1 MMKKFKFLAMA
12 FSCLLAGTMF
22 NSCSDDDPVEQTT
35 FSMSTST
42 PTDIEAAGGPLT
54 VDIKSNADWT
64 VRSDA
69 DWLTI
74 SPTFGNGNAT
84 VTITAS
90 ENTGYESRTAQVT
103 FSYTGQT
110 ASGTTSLTLTQ
121 AGKEKPAAPT
131 YHFDLLASVGATTGM
146 SSTGVTSYLIR
157 SVEPNDLVN
166 PNYSVS
172 YTGIGADIKSAELE
186 SEAVIYKGYYYEVAP
201 KSNSWYGK
209 YLINNEGATT
219 VARFEMGSSVFQTRK
234 YAHAIIAENEFVFIG
249 SDKASSKGSQNNIL
263 WAKVKDNGASFT
275 LEGEGVLDLTSA
287 TKELK
292 EGGIV
297 SFSTSGLAKYRSSDN
312 TIIYCFTDKATDAA
326 PGIYIAFI
334 DAATMEIKNVVN
346 ETRVDEMA
354 GTAFGELQQDT
365 MFMDENENLYIA
377 CGNQIPDTEKS
388 TQQYGRLIRVNKGE
402 YDTDKNYLGY
412 DKYDS
417 GKILTV
423 DYMGNNKVM
432 LYIQDPYYCGLA
444 STPTEY
450 KGWGQNDFNSYYAV
464 YDITTGECTELKY
477 DGKPLPYSCGSFTDR
492 VSYYNGKCYVGTCPD
507 ETTGNLP
514 TIYIYDVE
522 TGSLTKGATLA
533 SGFYFDRLSVVDNV
547 K

>member
-1 MMKKFKFLAMA
+1 M
-12 FSCLLAGTMF
+12 
-22 NSCSDDDPVEQTT
+22 
-35 FSMSTST
+35 
-42 PTDIEAAGGPLT
+42 
-54 VDIKSNADWT
+54 VDCFPYFWY
-64 VRSDA
+64 
-69 DWLTI
+69 
-74 SPTFGNGNAT
+74 GNAT
-84 VTITAS
+84 LTVTAT
-90 ENTGYESRTAQVT
+90 ENTDYESRTAHVK
-103 FSYTGQT
+103 FNFNGET
-110 ASGTTSLTLTQ
+110 ASGSTDLTFTQ

-157 SVEPNDLVN
+157 SVEPGDLVN
-166 PNYSVS
+166 PNYSIS

-201 KSNSWYGK
+201 KGNSWYGK

-219 VARFEMGSSVFQTRK
+219 IARFEMGSSVFQTRK

-249 SDKASSKGSQNNIL
+249 SDKASSKGSQNNIV
-263 WAKVKDNGASFT
+263 WSKVKDNGTSFT

-287 TKELK
+287 TKDLK

-297 SFSTSGLAKYRSSDN
+297 SFSTSGLAKYRPSDN

-334 DAATMEIKNVVN
+334 DAATMEIKNVIN
-346 ETRVDEMA
+346 ETRIDEMA
-354 GTAFGELQQDT
+354 GTAFGELQQDK

-377 CGNQIPDTEKS
+377 CGNQIPETSKS

-402 YDTDKNYLGY
+402 YDTDKNYLGF

-432 LYIQDPYYCGLA
+432 MYIQDPYYCGLA

-450 KGWGQNDFNSYYAV
+450 KGWGQNEFNSYYAV
-464 YDITTGECTELKY
+464 YDIATGESTELTF
-477 DGKPLPYSCGSFTDR
+477 DGKTLPYSCGSFTDR

-522 TGSLTKGATLA
+522 TGSVTKGATLA

-547 K
+547 N

>member
-1 MMKKFKFLAMA
+1 MKKFKFLALA
-12 FSCLLAGTMF
+12 FLCLLVGTMF
-22 NSCSDDDPVEQTT
+22 NSCSDDDPVVPTT
-35 FSMSTST
+35 FTVA
-42 PTDIEAAGGPLT
+42 PDAGTDIEAAGGSLNVTVSSNANWTAASDAEWLT
-54 VDIKSNADWT
+54 V
-64 VRSDA
+64 
-69 DWLTI
+69 
-74 SPTFGNGNAT
+74 SPTSGNGNAT
-84 VTITAS
+84 LTVTVT
-90 ENTGYESRTAQVT
+90 ENTDYESRTAHVK
-103 FSYTGQT
+103 FNFNGET
-110 ASGTTSLTLTQ
+110 ASGSTDLTFTQ

-157 SVEPNDLVN
+157 SVEPGDLVN
-166 PNYSVS
+166 PNYSIS

-201 KSNSWYGK
+201 KGNSWYGK

-219 VARFEMGSSVFQTRK
+219 IARFEMGSSVFQTRK

-249 SDKASSKGSQNNIL
+249 SDKASSKGSQNNIV
-263 WAKVKDNGASFT
+263 WSKVKDNGTSFT

-287 TKELK
+287 TKDLK

-297 SFSTSGLAKYRSSDN
+297 AFSTSGLAKYRPSDN

-334 DAATMEIKNVVN
+334 DAATMEIKNVIN
-346 ETRVDEMA
+346 ENRIDEMA
-354 GTAFGELQQDT
+354 GTAFGELQQDK

-377 CGNQIPDTEKS
+377 CGNQIPETSKS

-402 YDTDKNYLGY
+402 YDTDKNYLGF

-432 LYIQDPYYCGLA
+432 MYIQDPYYCGLA

-450 KGWGQNDFNSYYAV
+450 KGWGQNEFNSYYAV
-464 YDITTGECTELKY
+464 YDIATGERTELTY
-477 DGKPLPYSCGSFTDR
+477 EGKALPYSCGSFTDR

-522 TGSLTKGATLA
+522 TGSVTKGATMA

-547 K
+547 N

>member
-1 MMKKFKFLAMA
+1 MKKFKFLALA

-22 NSCSDDDPVEQTT
+22 NSCSDDDPVVPTT
-35 FSMSTST
+35 FTVA
-42 PTDIEAAGGPLT
+42 PDAGTDIEAAGGSLNVTVSSNANWTAASDAEWLT
-54 VDIKSNADWT
+54 V
-64 VRSDA
+64 
-69 DWLTI
+69 
-74 SPTFGNGNAT
+74 SPTSGNGNAT
-84 VTITAS
+84 LTVTAT
-90 ENTGYESRTAQVT
+90 ENTDYESRTAHVK
-103 FSYTGQT
+103 FNFNGET
-110 ASGTTSLTLTQ
+110 ASGSTDLTFTQ

-157 SVEPNDLVN
+157 SVEPGDLVN
-166 PNYSVS
+166 PNYSIS

-201 KSNSWYGK
+201 KGNSWYGK
-209 YLINNEGATT
+209 YLINNEGASTI
-219 VARFEMGSSVFQTRK
+219 ARFEMGSSVFQTRK

-249 SDKASSKGSQNNIL
+249 SDKASSKGSQNNIV
-263 WAKVKDNGASFT
+263 WSKVKDNGTSFT
-275 LEGEGVLDLTSA
+275 LEGEGILDLTSA
-287 TKELK
+287 TKDLK

-297 SFSTSGLAKYRSSDN
+297 AFSTSGLAKYRPSDN
-312 TIIYCFTDKATDAA
+312 TIIYCFTDKANDAA
-326 PGIYIAFI
+326 PGFYIAFI

-346 ETRVDEMA
+346 ETRADEMS
-354 GTAFGELQQDT
+354 GTAFGELQQDK

-377 CGNQIPDTEKS
+377 CGNQIPDTSKS

-402 YDTDKNYLGY
+402 YDTDKNYLGF

-432 LYIQDPYYCGLA
+432 MYIQDPYYCGLA

-450 KGWGQNDFNSYYAV
+450 TGWGQNEFNSYYAV
-464 YDITTGECTELKY
+464 YDLATGERTELTFE
-477 DGKPLPYSCGSFTDR
+477 GKALPYSCGSFTDR
-492 VSYYNGKCYVGTCPD
+492 VSYYNGKCYIGTCPD
-507 ETTGNLP
+507 EKTGNLP

-522 TGSLTKGATLA
+522 TGSVTKGATLA

-547 K
+547 N

>member
-1 MMKKFKFLAMA
+1 MKKFKFLALA
-12 FSCLLAGTMF
+12 FSCLLVGTMF
-22 NSCSDDDPVEQTT
+22 NSCSDDDPVVPTT
-35 FSMSTST
+35 FTVA
-42 PTDIEAAGGPLT
+42 PDAGTDIEAAGGSLNVTVSSNANWTAASDAEWLT
-54 VDIKSNADWT
+54 V
-64 VRSDA
+64 
-69 DWLTI
+69 
-74 SPTFGNGNAT
+74 SPTSGNGNAT
-84 VTITAS
+84 LTVTAT
-90 ENTGYESRTAQVT
+90 ENTNYESRTAHVK
-103 FSYTGQT
+103 FNFNGET
-110 ASGTTSLTLTQ
+110 ASGSTDLTFTQ

-157 SVEPNDLVN
+157 SVDPGDLVN
-166 PNYSVS
+166 PNYSIS

-201 KSNSWYGK
+201 KGNSWYGK

-219 VARFEMGSSVFQTRK
+219 IARFEMGSSVFQTRK

-249 SDKASSKGSQNNIL
+249 SDKASSKGSQNNIV
-263 WAKVKDNGASFT
+263 WSKVKDNGTSFT

-287 TKELK
+287 TKDLK

-297 SFSTSGLAKYRSSDN
+297 AFSTSGLAKYRPSDN
-312 TIIYCFTDKATDAA
+312 TIIYCFTDKANDAA
-326 PGIYIAFI
+326 PGFYIAFI

-346 ETRVDEMA
+346 ETRGEEMS
-354 GTAFGELQQDT
+354 GTAFGELQQDK

-377 CGNQIPDTEKS
+377 CGNQIPDTSKS

-402 YDTDKNYLGY
+402 YDTDKNYLGF

-432 LYIQDPYYCGLA
+432 MYIQDPYYCGLA

-450 KGWGQNDFNSYYAV
+450 TGWGQNEFNSYYAV
-464 YDITTGECTELKY
+464 YDITTGERTELTY
-477 DGKPLPYSCGSFTDR
+477 EGKALPYSCGSFTDR
-492 VSYYNGKCYVGTCPD
+492 ASYYNGKCYIGTCPD
-507 ETTGNLP
+507 EKTGNLP

-522 TGSLTKGATLA
+522 TGSVTKGATLA

-547 K
+547 N

>member
-1 MMKKFKFLAMA
+1 MKKFKFLALA
-12 FSCLLAGTMF
+12 FSCLLVGTMF
-22 NSCSDDDPVEQTT
+22 NSCSDDDPVVPTT
-35 FSMSTST
+35 FTVA
-42 PTDIEAAGGPLT
+42 PDAGTDIEAAGGSLNVTVSSNANWTAASDAEWLT
-54 VDIKSNADWT
+54 V
-64 VRSDA
+64 
-69 DWLTI
+69 
-74 SPTFGNGNAT
+74 SPTSGNGNAT
-84 VTITAS
+84 LTVTAT
-90 ENTGYESRTAQVT
+90 ENTNYESRTAHVK
-103 FSYTGQT
+103 FNFNGET
-110 ASGTTSLTLTQ
+110 ASGSTDLTFTQ

-157 SVEPNDLVN
+157 SVEPGDLVN
-166 PNYSVS
+166 PNYSIS

-201 KSNSWYGK
+201 KGNSWYGK

-219 VARFEMGSSVFQTRK
+219 IARFEMGSSVFQTRK

-249 SDKASSKGSQNNIL
+249 SDKASSKGSQNNIV
-263 WAKVKDNGASFT
+263 WSKVKDNGTSFT

-287 TKELK
+287 TKDLK

-297 SFSTSGLAKYRSSDN
+297 SFSTSGLAKYRPSDN
-312 TIIYCFTDKATDAA
+312 TIIYCFTDKANDAA
-326 PGIYIAFI
+326 PGFYIAFI

-346 ETRVDEMA
+346 ETRGEEMS
-354 GTAFGELQQDT
+354 GTAFGELQQDK

-377 CGNQIPDTEKS
+377 CGNQIPDTSKS

-402 YDTDKNYLGY
+402 YDTDKNYLGF

-432 LYIQDPYYCGLA
+432 MYIQDPYYCGLA

-450 KGWGQNDFNSYYAV
+450 TGWGQNEFNSYYAV
-464 YDITTGECTELKY
+464 YDITTGERTELTY
-477 DGKPLPYSCGSFTDR
+477 EGKALPYSCGSFTDR
-492 VSYYNGKCYVGTCPD
+492 VSYYNGKCYIGTCPD
-507 ETTGNLP
+507 EKTGNLP

-522 TGSLTKGATLA
+522 TGSVTKGATLA

-547 K
+547 N

>member
-1 MMKKFKFLAMA
+1 MKKFKFLALA

-22 NSCSDDDPVEQTT
+22 NSCSDDDPVVPTT
-35 FSMSTST
+35 FTVA
-42 PTDIEAAGGPLT
+42 PDAGTDIEATGGSLNVTVSSNANWTAASDAEWLT
-54 VDIKSNADWT
+54 V
-64 VRSDA
+64 
-69 DWLTI
+69 
-74 SPTFGNGNAT
+74 SPTSGNGNAT
-84 VTITAS
+84 LTVTAT
-90 ENTGYESRTAQVT
+90 ENTDYESRTAHVK
-103 FSYTGQT
+103 FNFNGET
-110 ASGTTSLTLTQ
+110 ASGSTDLTFTQ

-146 SSTGVTSYLIR
+146 SSTGVSSYLIR
-157 SVEPNDLVN
+157 SVEPGDLVN
-166 PNYSVS
+166 PNYSIN

-201 KSNSWYGK
+201 KGNSWYGK

-219 VARFEMGSSVFQTRK
+219 IARFEMGSSVFQTRK

-249 SDKASSKGSQNNIL
+249 SDKASSKGSQNNIV
-263 WAKVKDNGASFT
+263 WSKVKDNGTSFT

-287 TKELK
+287 TKDLK

-297 SFSTSGLAKYRSSDN
+297 AFSTSGLAKYRPSDN
-312 TIIYCFTDKATDAA
+312 TIIYCFTDKANDAA
-326 PGIYIAFI
+326 PGFYIAFI

-346 ETRVDEMA
+346 ETRADEMS
-354 GTAFGELQQDT
+354 GTAFGELQQDK

-377 CGNQIPDTEKS
+377 CGNQIPDTSKS

-402 YDTDKNYLGY
+402 YDTDKNYLGF

-432 LYIQDPYYCGLA
+432 MYIQDPYYCGLA

-450 KGWGQNDFNSYYAV
+450 TGWGQNEFNSYYAV
-464 YDITTGECTELKY
+464 YDLATGERTELTFE
-477 DGKPLPYSCGSFTDR
+477 GKALPYSCGSFTDR
-492 VSYYNGKCYVGTCPD
+492 VSYYNGKCYIGTCPD
-507 ETTGNLP
+507 EKTGNLP

-522 TGSLTKGATLA
+522 TGSVTKGATLA

-547 K
+547 N

>member
-1 MMKKFKFLAMA
+1 MKKFKFLALA
-12 FSCLLAGTMF
+12 FSCLLVGTMF
-22 NSCSDDDPVEQTT
+22 NSCSDDDPVVPTT
-35 FSMSTST
+35 FTVA
-42 PTDIEAAGGPLT
+42 PDAGTDIEAAGGSLNVTVSSNANWTAASDAEWLT
-54 VDIKSNADWT
+54 V
-64 VRSDA
+64 
-69 DWLTI
+69 
-74 SPTFGNGNAT
+74 SPTSGNGNAT
-84 VTITAS
+84 LTITAT
-90 ENTGYESRTAQVT
+90 ENTNYESRTAHVK
-103 FSYTGQT
+103 FNFNGET
-110 ASGTTSLTLTQ
+110 ASGSTDLTFTQ

-157 SVEPNDLVN
+157 SVEPGDLVN
-166 PNYSVS
+166 PNYSIS

-201 KSNSWYGK
+201 KGNSWYGK
-209 YLINNEGATT
+209 YLINNEGATPI
-219 VARFEMGSSVFQTRK
+219 ARFEMGSSVFQTRK

-249 SDKASSKGSQNNIL
+249 SDKASSKGSQNNIV
-263 WAKVKDNGASFT
+263 WSKVKDNGTSFT

-287 TKELK
+287 TKDLK

-297 SFSTSGLAKYRSSDN
+297 SFSTSGLAKYRPSDN
-312 TIIYCFTDKATDAA
+312 TIIYCFTDKANDAA
-326 PGIYIAFI
+326 PGFYIAFI

-346 ETRVDEMA
+346 ETRGEEMS
-354 GTAFGELQQDT
+354 GTAFGELQQDK

-377 CGNQIPDTEKS
+377 CGNQIPDTSKS

-402 YDTDKNYLGY
+402 YDTDKNYLGF

-432 LYIQDPYYCGLA
+432 MYIQDPYYCGLA

-450 KGWGQNDFNSYYAV
+450 TGWGQNEFNSYYAV
-464 YDITTGECTELKY
+464 YDITTGERTELTY
-477 DGKPLPYSCGSFTDR
+477 EGKALPYSCGSFTDR
-492 VSYYNGKCYVGTCPD
+492 ASYYNGKCYIGTCPD
-507 ETTGNLP
+507 EKTGNLP

-522 TGSLTKGATLA
+522 TGSVTKGATLA
-533 SGFYFDRLSVVDNV
+533 SGFYFDRLSVVDKVN
-547 K
+547 

>member
-1 MMKKFKFLAMA
+1 MKKFKFLALA
-12 FSCLLAGTMF
+12 FSCLLVGTMF
-22 NSCSDDDPVEQTT
+22 NSCSDDDPVVPTT
-35 FSMSTST
+35 FTVA
-42 PTDIEAAGGPLT
+42 PDAGTDIEAAGGSLNVTVSSNANWTAASDAEWLT
-54 VDIKSNADWT
+54 V
-64 VRSDA
+64 
-69 DWLTI
+69 
-74 SPTFGNGNAT
+74 SPTSGNGNAT
-84 VTITAS
+84 LTVTAT
-90 ENTGYESRTAQVT
+90 ENTNYESRTAHVK
-103 FSYTGQT
+103 FNFNGET
-110 ASGTTSLTLTQ
+110 ASGSTDLTFTQ

-157 SVEPNDLVN
+157 SVEPGDLVN
-166 PNYSVS
+166 PNYSIS

-201 KSNSWYGK
+201 KGNSWYGK

-219 VARFEMGSSVFQTRK
+219 IARFEMGSSVFQTRK

-249 SDKASSKGSQNNIL
+249 SDKASSKGSQNNIV
-263 WAKVKDNGASFT
+263 WSKVKDNGTSFT

-287 TKELK
+287 TKDLK

-297 SFSTSGLAKYRSSDN
+297 SFSTSGLAKYRPSDN
-312 TIIYCFTDKATDAA
+312 TIIYCFTDKANDAA
-326 PGIYIAFI
+326 PGFYIAFI

-346 ETRVDEMA
+346 ETRGEEMS
-354 GTAFGELQQDT
+354 GTAFGELQQDK

-377 CGNQIPDTEKS
+377 CGNQIPDTSKS

-402 YDTDKNYLGY
+402 YDTDKNYLGF

-432 LYIQDPYYCGLA
+432 MYIQDPYYCGLA

-450 KGWGQNDFNSYYAV
+450 TGWGQNEFNSYYAV
-464 YDITTGECTELKY
+464 YDITTGERTELTY
-477 DGKPLPYSCGSFTDR
+477 EGKVLPYSCGSFTDR
-492 VSYYNGKCYVGTCPD
+492 VSYYNGKCYIGTCPD
-507 ETTGNLP
+507 EKTGNLP

-522 TGSLTKGATLA
+522 TGSVTKGATLA

-547 K
+547 N

>member
-1 MMKKFKFLAMA
+1 MKKFKFLALA
-12 FSCLLAGTMF
+12 FSCLLTGTMF
-22 NSCSDDDPVEQTT
+22 NSCSDDDPVVPTT
-35 FSMSTST
+35 FTVA
-42 PTDIEAAGGPLT
+42 PDAGTDIGAAGGSLNVTVSSNANWTAASDAEWLT
-54 VDIKSNADWT
+54 V
-64 VRSDA
+64 
-69 DWLTI
+69 
-74 SPTFGNGNAT
+74 SPTSGNGNAT
-84 VTITAS
+84 LTVTAT
-90 ENTGYESRTAQVT
+90 ENTDYESRTAHVK
-103 FSYTGQT
+103 FNFNGET
-110 ASGTTSLTLTQ
+110 ASGSTDLTFTQ

-157 SVEPNDLVN
+157 SVDPGDLVN
-166 PNYSVS
+166 PNYSIS

-201 KSNSWYGK
+201 KGNSWYGK

-219 VARFEMGSSVFQTRK
+219 IARFEMGSSVFQTRK

-249 SDKASSKGSQNNIL
+249 SDKASSKGSQNNIV
-263 WAKVKDNGASFT
+263 WSKVKDNGTSFT

-287 TKELK
+287 TKDLK

-297 SFSTSGLAKYRSSDN
+297 SFSTSGLAKYRPSDN
-312 TIIYCFTDKATDAA
+312 TIIYCFTDKANDAA
-326 PGIYIAFI
+326 PGFYIAFI

-346 ETRVDEMA
+346 ETRGEEMS
-354 GTAFGELQQDT
+354 GTAFGELQQDK

-377 CGNQIPDTEKS
+377 CGNQIPDTSKS

-402 YDTDKNYLGY
+402 YDTDKNYLGF

-432 LYIQDPYYCGLA
+432 MYIQDPYYCGLA

-450 KGWGQNDFNSYYAV
+450 TGWGQNEFNSYYAV
-464 YDITTGECTELKY
+464 YDITTGERTELTY
-477 DGKPLPYSCGSFTDR
+477 EGKALPYSCGSFTDR
-492 VSYYNGKCYVGTCPD
+492 ASYYNGKCYIGTCPD
-507 ETTGNLP
+507 EKTGNLP

-522 TGSLTKGATLA
+522 TGSVTKGATLA

-547 K
+547 N

>member
-1 MMKKFKFLAMA
+1 MKKFKFLALA

-22 NSCSDDDPVEQTT
+22 NSCSDDDPVVPTT
-35 FSMSTST
+35 FTVA
-42 PTDIEAAGGPLT
+42 PDAGTDIEATGGSLNVTVSSNANWTAASDAEWLT
-54 VDIKSNADWT
+54 V
-64 VRSDA
+64 
-69 DWLTI
+69 
-74 SPTFGNGNAT
+74 SPTSGNGNAT
-84 VTITAS
+84 LTVTAT
-90 ENTGYESRTAQVT
+90 ENTDYESRTAHVK
-103 FSYTGQT
+103 FNFNGET
-110 ASGTTSLTLTQ
+110 ASGSTDLTFTQ

-157 SVEPNDLVN
+157 SVEPGDLVN
-166 PNYSVS
+166 PNYSIN

-201 KSNSWYGK
+201 KGNSWYGK

-219 VARFEMGSSVFQTRK
+219 IARFEMGSSVFQTRK

-249 SDKASSKGSQNNIL
+249 SDKASSKGSQNNIV
-263 WAKVKDNGASFT
+263 WSKVKDNGTSFT

-287 TKELK
+287 TKDLK

-297 SFSTSGLAKYRSSDN
+297 AFSTSGLAKYRPSDN
-312 TIIYCFTDKATDAA
+312 TIIYCFTDKANDAA
-326 PGIYIAFI
+326 PGFYIAFI

-346 ETRVDEMA
+346 ETRADEMS
-354 GTAFGELQQDT
+354 GTAFGELQQDK

-377 CGNQIPDTEKS
+377 CGNQIPDTSKS

-402 YDTDKNYLGY
+402 YDTDKNYLGF

-432 LYIQDPYYCGLA
+432 MYIQDPYYCGLA

-450 KGWGQNDFNSYYAV
+450 TGWGQNEFNSYYAV
-464 YDITTGECTELKY
+464 YDLATGERTELTFE
-477 DGKPLPYSCGSFTDR
+477 GKALPYSCGSFTDR
-492 VSYYNGKCYVGTCPD
+492 VSYYNGKCYIGTCPD
-507 ETTGNLP
+507 EKTGNLP

-522 TGSLTKGATLA
+522 TGSVTKGATLA

-547 K
+547 N

>member
-1 MMKKFKFLAMA
+1 MKKFKFLALA
-12 FSCLLAGTMF
+12 FLCLLVGTMF
-22 NSCSDDDPVEQTT
+22 NSCSDDDPVVPTT
-35 FSMSTST
+35 FTVA
-42 PTDIEAAGGPLT
+42 PDAGTDIEAAGGSLNVTVSSNANWTAASDAEWLT
-54 VDIKSNADWT
+54 V
-64 VRSDA
+64 
-69 DWLTI
+69 
-74 SPTFGNGNAT
+74 SPTSGNGNAT
-84 VTITAS
+84 LTVTVT
-90 ENTGYESRTAQVT
+90 ENTDYESRTAHVK
-103 FSYTGQT
+103 FNFNGET
-110 ASGTTSLTLTQ
+110 ASGSTDLTFTQ

-157 SVEPNDLVN
+157 SVEPGDLVN
-166 PNYSVS
+166 PNYSIS

-201 KSNSWYGK
+201 KGNSWYGK

-219 VARFEMGSSVFQTRK
+219 IARFEMGSSVFQTRK

-249 SDKASSKGSQNNIL
+249 SDKASSKGSQNNIV
-263 WAKVKDNGASFT
+263 WSKVKDNGTSFT

-287 TKELK
+287 TKDLK

-297 SFSTSGLAKYRSSDN
+297 AFSTSGLAKYRPSDN

-334 DAATMEIKNVVN
+334 DAATMEIKNVIN
-346 ETRVDEMA
+346 ETRIDEMA
-354 GTAFGELQQDT
+354 GTAFGELQQDK

-377 CGNQIPDTEKS
+377 CGNQIPETSKS

-402 YDTDKNYLGY
+402 YDTDKNYLGF

-432 LYIQDPYYCGLA
+432 MYIQDPYYCGLA

-450 KGWGQNDFNSYYAV
+450 NGWGQNEFNSYYAV
-464 YDITTGECTELKY
+464 YDLATGERTELTFE
-477 DGKPLPYSCGSFTDR
+477 GKALPYSCGSFTDR

-522 TGSLTKGATLA
+522 TGSVTKGATLA

-547 K
+547 N

>member
-1 MMKKFKFLAMA
+1 MKKFKFLALA
-12 FSCLLAGTMF
+12 FSCLLVGTMF
-22 NSCSDDDPVEQTT
+22 NSCSDDDPVVPTT
-35 FSMSTST
+35 FTVA
-42 PTDIEAAGGPLT
+42 PDAGTDIEAAGGSLNVTVSSNANWTAASDAEWLT
-54 VDIKSNADWT
+54 V
-64 VRSDA
+64 
-69 DWLTI
+69 
-74 SPTFGNGNAT
+74 SPTSGNGNAT
-84 VTITAS
+84 LTVTAT
-90 ENTGYESRTAQVT
+90 ENTDYESRTAHVK
-103 FSYTGQT
+103 FNFNGET
-110 ASGTTSLTLTQ
+110 ASGSTDLTFTQ

-157 SVEPNDLVN
+157 SVEPGDLVN
-166 PNYSVS
+166 PNYSIS

-201 KSNSWYGK
+201 KGNSWYGK

-219 VARFEMGSSVFQTRK
+219 IARFEMGSSVFQTRK

-249 SDKASSKGSQNNIL
+249 SDKASSKGSQNNIV
-263 WAKVKDNGASFT
+263 WSKVKDNGTSFT

-287 TKELK
+287 TKDLK

-297 SFSTSGLAKYRSSDN
+297 AFSTSGLAKYRPSDN
-312 TIIYCFTDKATDAA
+312 TIIYCFTDKANDAA
-326 PGIYIAFI
+326 PGFYIAFI

-346 ETRVDEMA
+346 ETRGEEMS
-354 GTAFGELQQDT
+354 GTAFGELQQDK

-377 CGNQIPDTEKS
+377 CGNQIPDTSKS

-402 YDTDKNYLGY
+402 YDTDKNYLGF

-432 LYIQDPYYCGLA
+432 MYIQDPYYCGLA

-450 KGWGQNDFNSYYAV
+450 TGWGQNEFNSYYAV
-464 YDITTGECTELKY
+464 YDITTGERTELTY
-477 DGKPLPYSCGSFTDR
+477 EGKALPYSCGSFTDR
-492 VSYYNGKCYVGTCPD
+492 VSYYNGKCYIGTCPD
-507 ETTGNLP
+507 EKTGNLP

-522 TGSLTKGATLA
+522 TGSVTKGATLA

-547 K
+547 N

>member
-1 MMKKFKFLAMA
+1 MKKFKFLALA
-12 FSCLLAGTMF
+12 FSCLLAGTML
-22 NSCSDDDPVEQTT
+22 NSCSDDDPVVPTT
-35 FSMSTST
+35 FTVA
-42 PTDIEAAGGPLT
+42 PDAGTDIEAAGGSLNVTVSSNANWTAASDAEWLT
-54 VDIKSNADWT
+54 V
-64 VRSDA
+64 
-69 DWLTI
+69 
-74 SPTFGNGNAT
+74 SPTSGNGNAT
-84 VTITAS
+84 LTVTAT
-90 ENTGYESRTAQVT
+90 ENTDYESRTAHVK
-103 FSYTGQT
+103 FNFNGET
-110 ASGTTSLTLTQ
+110 ASGSTDLTFTQ

-157 SVEPNDLVN
+157 SVEPGDLVN
-166 PNYSVS
+166 PNYSIS

-201 KSNSWYGK
+201 KGNSWYGK

-219 VARFEMGSSVFQTRK
+219 IARFEMGSSVFQTRK

-249 SDKASSKGSQNNIL
+249 SDKASSKGSQNNIV
-263 WAKVKDNGASFT
+263 WSKVKDNGTSFT

-287 TKELK
+287 TKDLK
-292 EGGIV
+292 EGGVV

-334 DAATMEIKNVVN
+334 DAATMEIKNVIN
-346 ETRVDEMA
+346 ENRIDEMA
-354 GTAFGELQQDT
+354 GTAFGELQQDK

-377 CGNQIPDTEKS
+377 CGNQIPETSKS

-402 YDTDKNYLGY
+402 YDTDKNYLGF

-432 LYIQDPYYCGLA
+432 MYIQDPYYCGLA

-450 KGWGQNDFNSYYAV
+450 NGWGQNEFNSYYAV
-464 YDITTGECTELKY
+464 YDLATGERTELTFE
-477 DGKPLPYSCGSFTDR
+477 GKALPYSCGSFTDR

-507 ETTGNLP
+507 EKTGNLP

-522 TGSLTKGATLA
+522 TGSVTKGATLA

-547 K
+547 N

>member
-1 MMKKFKFLAMA
+1 MKKFKFLALA
-12 FSCLLAGTMF
+12 FSCLLVGTMF
-22 NSCSDDDPVEQTT
+22 NSCSDDDPVVPTT
-35 FSMSTST
+35 FTVA
-42 PTDIEAAGGPLT
+42 PDAGTDIEAAGGSLNVTVSSNANWTAASDAEWLT
-54 VDIKSNADWT
+54 V
-64 VRSDA
+64 
-69 DWLTI
+69 
-74 SPTFGNGNAT
+74 SPTSGNGNAT
-84 VTITAS
+84 LTVTAT
-90 ENTGYESRTAQVT
+90 ENTDYESRTAHVK
-103 FSYTGQT
+103 FNFNGET
-110 ASGTTSLTLTQ
+110 ASGSTDLTFTQ

-157 SVEPNDLVN
+157 SVEPGDLVN
-166 PNYSVS
+166 PNYSIS

-201 KSNSWYGK
+201 KGNSWYGK

-219 VARFEMGSSVFQTRK
+219 IARFEMGSSVFQTRK

-249 SDKASSKGSQNNIL
+249 SDKASSKGSQNNIV
-263 WAKVKDNGASFT
+263 WSKVKDNGTSFT

-287 TKELK
+287 TKDLK

-297 SFSTSGLAKYRSSDN
+297 AFSTSGLAKYRPSDN
-312 TIIYCFTDKATDAA
+312 TIIYCFTDKANDAA
-326 PGIYIAFI
+326 PGFYIAFI

-346 ETRVDEMA
+346 ETRGEEMS
-354 GTAFGELQQDT
+354 GTAFGELQQDK

-377 CGNQIPDTEKS
+377 CGNQIPDTSKS

-402 YDTDKNYLGY
+402 YDTDKNYLGF

-432 LYIQDPYYCGLA
+432 MYIQDPYYCGLA

-450 KGWGQNDFNSYYAV
+450 TGWGQNEFNSYYAV
-464 YDITTGECTELKY
+464 YDITTGERTELTY
-477 DGKPLPYSCGSFTDR
+477 EGKALPYSCGSFTDR

-522 TGSLTKGATLA
+522 TGSVTKGATLA

-547 K
+547 N

>member
-1 MMKKFKFLAMA
+1 MMKKFKFLALA

-22 NSCSDDDPVEQTT
+22 NSCSDDDPVVPTT
-35 FSMSTST
+35 FTVA
-42 PTDIEAAGGPLT
+42 PDAGTDIEATGGSLNVTVSSNANWTAASDAEWLT
-54 VDIKSNADWT
+54 V
-64 VRSDA
+64 
-69 DWLTI
+69 
-74 SPTFGNGNAT
+74 SPTSGNGNAT
-84 VTITAS
+84 LTVTAT
-90 ENTGYESRTAQVT
+90 ENTDYESRTAHVK
-103 FSYTGQT
+103 FNFNGET
-110 ASGTTSLTLTQ
+110 ASGSTDLTFTQ

-157 SVEPNDLVN
+157 SVEPGDLVN
-166 PNYSVS
+166 PNYSIN

-201 KSNSWYGK
+201 KGNSWYGK

-219 VARFEMGSSVFQTRK
+219 IARFEMGSSVFQTRK

-249 SDKASSKGSQNNIL
+249 SDKASSKGSQNNIV
-263 WAKVKDNGASFT
+263 WSKVKDNGTSFT

-287 TKELK
+287 TKDLK

-297 SFSTSGLAKYRSSDN
+297 AFSTSGLAKYRPSDN
-312 TIIYCFTDKATDAA
+312 TIIYCFTDKANDAA
-326 PGIYIAFI
+326 PGFYIAFI

-346 ETRVDEMA
+346 ETRADEMS
-354 GTAFGELQQDT
+354 GTAFGELQQDK

-377 CGNQIPDTEKS
+377 CGNQIPDTSKS

-402 YDTDKNYLGY
+402 YDTDKNYLGF

-432 LYIQDPYYCGLA
+432 MYIQDPYYCGLA

-450 KGWGQNDFNSYYAV
+450 TGWGQNEFNSYYAV
-464 YDITTGECTELKY
+464 YDLATGERTELTFE
-477 DGKPLPYSCGSFTDR
+477 GKALPYSCGSFTDR
-492 VSYYNGKCYVGTCPD
+492 VSYYNGKCYIGTCPD
-507 ETTGNLP
+507 EKTGNLP

-522 TGSLTKGATLA
+522 TGSVTKGATLA

-547 K
+547 N